1 MPEELTINCSKDAP
15 IPKCLLKGHCWKDVK
30 LYNIIEL

>member
-15 IPKCLLKGHCWKDVK
+15 IPKCLLKGHCWKDVSF
-30 LYNIIEL
+30 I